1 MDLQLVRTRTIIVR
15 IQTNLEVIGMNF
27 LPLIKELASTYQAF
41 ESYSSNHV
49 KEMGLTMTQFDIL
62 ATLGNQPPM
71 TCKEL
76 GEKTLILKG
85 TMTGVLE
92 RLEAKGLI
100 EKIANEED
108 GRSYKIGLTK
118 SGDKL
123 FRKVF
128 PEHLQYLGK
137 AFSQLSSKE
146 IEQAVSVLNA
156 VKTIF

>member
-1 MDLQLVRTRTIIVR
+1 MS
-15 IQTNLEVIGMNF
+15 F
-27 LPLIKELASTYQAF
+27 LPLIKELTTTYQAF
-41 ESYSSNHV
+41 ESHSAKHV
-49 KEMGLTMTQFDIL
+49 RTLGLTMTQFDIV

-100 EKIANEED
+100 ERIRNEDD
-108 GRSYKIGLTK
+108 GRSYRIGLTK

-123 FRKVF
+123 FQRAF
-128 PEHLQYLGK
+128 TEHLKHLGK
-137 AFSQLSSKE
+137 AFSKLSNKE
-146 IEQAVSVLNA
+146 IEQAVRTLKA
-156 VKTIF
+156 VRTIF

>member
-1 MDLQLVRTRTIIVR
+1 MNYMTLV
-15 IQTNLEVIGMNF
+15 
-27 LPLIKELASTYQAF
+27 KELASTYQAF
-41 ESYSSNHV
+41 ESYSTSHI

-76 GEKTLILKG
+76 GDKTLILKG

-100 EKIANEED
+100 EKIANEDD

-123 FRKVF
+123 FKKNF
-128 PEHLQYLGK
+128 PEHLEHLGK
-137 AFSQLSSKE
+137 AFSKLSKKE
-146 IEQAVSVLNA
+146 LEQAVTVLKV
-156 VKTIF
+156 VKTIFN